1 MSQLLSEVDFDGVE
15 FDSFCHEFFHRNCVE
30 REAYNEPLLSFEE
43 YLEKN
48 RSFLVEEYNKQ
59 NKQQLLF

>member
-1 MSQLLSEVDFDGVE
+1 MSQLLSEGDFDGVE
-15 FDSFCHEFFHRNCVE
+15 FDSFCHEFFHRNCEE

-48 RSFLVEEYNKQ
+48 RSFLVEEYNNQ